1 MIEHSLQAIAL
12 SLKSKE
18 ISSVELTQLYLDRIA
33 RYNPRLNAYLAV
45 DPASSL
51 GQAQAADERLARGE
65 GGPLTGIPIAHKDIF
80 CA

>member
-33 RYNPRLNAYLAV
+33 RYNPQLNAYLAV
-45 DPASSL
+45 DPAR
-51 GQAQAADERLARGE
+51 ALARRRRPTNDWRGAKA
-65 GGPLTGIPIAHKDIF
+65 GR
-80 CA
+80 

>member
-45 DPASSL
+45 DRVP
-51 GQAQAADERLARGE
+51 
-65 GGPLTGIPIAHKDIF
+65 
-80 CA
+80 